1 MYVVKTALRES
12 FDNIHVGFLYSSKD
26 ETIKIETDRGKIG
39 WGKDVTYFCNPH
51 CGERVS
57 FRHIHRGSNHTLPL
71 GRHPAQSGLN
81 SPLSINAK
89 EPPCILSKTF
99 A

>member
-1 MYVVKTALRES
+1 MHVVKTALRES

-39 WGKDVTYFCNPH
+39 
-51 CGERVS
+51 GEKMLHIFVNLTTVS
-57 FRHIHRGSNHTLPL
+57 FSHSAIYTR
-71 GRHPAQSGLN
+71 AQTTFFHLRSSTVRSGLN
-81 SPLSINAK
+81 SPLAINAK
-89 EPPCILSKTF
+89 EPPCVLSKTF